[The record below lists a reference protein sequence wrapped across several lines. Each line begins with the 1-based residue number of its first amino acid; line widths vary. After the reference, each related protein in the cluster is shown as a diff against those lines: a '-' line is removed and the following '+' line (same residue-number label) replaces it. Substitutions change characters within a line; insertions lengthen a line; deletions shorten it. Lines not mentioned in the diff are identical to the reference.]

1 MYAYY
6 YNTGMSSKVTTS
18 TSVENGV
25 QYETFPFT
33 NVANSLEYAI
43 KIRFVIKDL
52 LSIDVTNKKF
62 RCTYLICVQYKML
75 PLEHGHN
82 HHNCIEYEGERY
94 NKISFILANCLEA
107 FEDGKEKVMH
117 VSDDSRDDG
126 YYLRCE
132 MTWMSTTDFRFSS
145 LEGVSDYPLD
155 SHHLVIT
162 VLISPFNYEAEKYYF
177 ADFPDANI
185 SFPNGLS
192 NIESVCDEWDVY
204 HASLVQYRYQKRVS
218 NSHNNSNN
226 KFYCLNN

>member
-6 YNTGMSSKVTTS
+6 YNTGLSSKVSSSETE
-18 TSVENGV
+18 ENGV
-25 QYETFPFT
+25 HYETLPLS
-33 NVANSLEYAI
+33 NVANSVEYAI

-62 RCTYLICVQYKML
+62 RCTYIMCVQYKMI
-75 PLEHGHN
+75 PLDCGQNNHN
-82 HHNCIEYEGERY
+82 YIEYDGDRY
-94 NKISFILANCLEA
+94 NKISFILTNCLEA
-107 FEDGKEKVMH
+107 FDDGKEKVIH
-117 VSDDSRDDG
+117 VSDDSKDG

-132 MTWMSTTDFRFSS
+132 ISWINTADFRFSS

-155 SHHLVIT
+155 SHRLVIT
-162 VLISPFNYEAEKYYF
+162 VLISPFNYEASKYYF

-204 HASLVQYRYQKRVS
+204 RASLVQYKQKNRVGCIFLMITYIVECS
-218 NSHNNSNN
+218 
-226 KFYCLNN
+226 